1 MRVLLI
7 AFLLTSFAFLPEKNV
22 ENTTGV
28 QNTAVGNTTGVQNT
42 AVGTNEVSSNFEIC
56 REILYT
62 THPKEINPK
71 EWRMC
76 MNYET

>member
-7 AFLLTSFAFLPEKNV
+7 AFLLTSFTFLPVKN
-22 ENTTGV
+22 
-28 QNTAVGNTTGVQNT
+28 
-42 AVGTNEVSSNFEIC
+42 NEVSSNFEIC

-62 THPKEINPK
+62 TYPKEINPQ

-76 MNYET
+76 MAYET

>member
-7 AFLLTSFAFLPEKNV
+7 AFLLTSFAFLPEKN
-22 ENTTGV
+22 NK
-28 QNTAVGNTTGVQNT
+28 
-42 AVGTNEVSSNFEIC
+42 VSSNFQIC

-62 THPKEINPK
+62 TYPKEINPK

-76 MNYET
+76 MAYET